1 MFFHLIPLSDLKKHS
16 VTYWRPGRDFGSSAD
31 TWVVLAEVESG
42 YLATVLDLPVEN
54 EVDRHVP
61 RAQAET
67 MRSQRAEDALALFLR
82 DRGEQLQ
89 RGIGSPAAGESVNRA
104 RKFGP

>member
-16 VTYWRPGRDFGSSAD
+16 VTYWRPGRDYGSSAD

-42 YLATVLDLPVEN
+42 YFATVLDLPAEI
-54 EVDRHVP
+54 EVGGHVAVA
-61 RAQAET
+61 RAQAEA

-82 DRGEQLQ
+82 GRRERL
-89 RGIGSPAAGESVNRA
+89 
-104 RKFGP
+104 